1 MDATLRSSW
10 RLGPLTVPN
19 RLVLAPLAGI
29 GNWGIRMQARR
40 HGAGHVVSEMVSSH
54 AIHYGNE
61 RTLRELLR
69 IHPDEGPV
77 SVQLF
82 GNDPEIMR
90 SAAARAAEAGAALI
104 DLNMGCPVPKV
115 CKTGSGAALLKDH
128 DLAVRIAR
136 AAGEGSGLPVTVKLR
151 PGQLPGERDGVE
163 LAKRLVAD
171 AGVVAIALHPRH
183 VSQQHKGKPD
193 YGLARE
199 LSREPPVP
207 LILSG
212 GLRPTRDEVLAAVDQ
227 AEPAAVMLARGF
239 LGNPWL
245 FAELLGDRDEPP
257 TREEVLTELTWLMD
271 RVEEHMGP
279 ERAGR
284 WLRKAYPWFV
294 ERLGEGPELQDA
306 LQRAEGLEAARAV
319 LARRF
324 ATVAA

>member
-61 RTLRELLR
+61 KTLRELLR

-115 CKTGSGAALLKDH
+115 CKTGSGAAPLKGH
-128 DLAVRIAR
+128 
-136 AAGEGSGLPVTVKLR
+136 
-151 PGQLPGERDGVE
+151 
-163 LAKRLVAD
+163 
-171 AGVVAIALHPRH
+171 
-183 VSQQHKGKPD
+183 
-193 YGLARE
+193 
-199 LSREPPVP
+199 EPPGGVAGGGGGGARPPRP
-207 LILSG
+207 LEAPPGPPPG
-212 GLRPTRDEVLAAVDQ
+212 G
-227 AEPAAVMLARGF
+227 RG
-239 LGNPWL
+239 
-245 FAELLGDRDEPP
+245 GDRPP
-257 TREEVLTELTWLMD
+257 
-271 RVEEHMGP
+271 
-279 ERAGR
+279 
-284 WLRKAYPWFV
+284 
-294 ERLGEGPELQDA
+294 
-306 LQRAEGLEAARAV
+306 QR
-319 LARRF
+319 
-324 ATVAA
+324 